1 MSAITTPSSIT
12 ASADNNIKSTNKS
25 DSVSSSSSSP
35 AALSEDDLRKQLRS
49 ALQSLSR
56 REPLDPT
63 YKKLLERNTLTR
75 KAATIP
81 KNKFYRK
88 IGSRLRERVEI
99 YTREMQGKD
108 PFDRISQRK
117 PLDEAGM
124 RAAFTLRE
132 AKEHEQ
138 QPLLEAIIAAT
149 AMHPERKR
157 SLDGM
162 ALGLQQTRVSKKK
175 MMSSMSMSNSPTF
188 GSSSA
193 AGASAQMSKQRA
205 ELERQKNQ
213 ARQWEEARMQ
223 RERDD
228 KRDRVEEMEQ
238 NRKNENINSGGNNAL
253 SQIIE
258 KVFKMYWDMEF
269 PNLDNTNPFRIV
281 IDRKSAAYI
290 APDYFNVITTP
301 MNLTYIKEKVG
312 GRRYSTLTQFFGDID
327 LMIDNA
333 LKYNA
338 QDGNPYRTA
347 AEDLKKKHSKIV
359 KGVWKQ
365 IKEKQSQNKS

>member
-1 MSAITTPSSIT
+1 MSGVSTPSNTSAAT
-12 ASADNNIKSTNKS
+12 PAAASKTESGGS
-25 DSVSSSSSSP
+25 SGSSSS

-49 ALQSLSR
+49 ALQSLNR
-56 REPLDPT
+56 REPIEPT

-75 KAATIP
+75 RAATIP
-81 KNKFYRK
+81 KNKFYKR
-88 IGSRLRERVEI
+88 IGSRLRERVEV

-138 QPLLEAIIAAT
+138 QPLLEATLAAL

-162 ALGLQQTRVSKKK
+162 ALGLQTRNKKK
-175 MMSSMSMSNSPTF
+175 HRAANSPIF
-188 GSSSA
+188 GNSA
-193 AGASAQMSKQRA
+193 ATQTQMAKQRA

-228 KRDRVEEMEQ
+228 RRKRVEEMEQ
-238 NRKNENINSGGNNAL
+238 NRRNNDGGGGGSNAL
-253 SQIIE
+253 HQIID
-258 KVFKMYWDMEF
+258 KVFRKYWDMEF
-269 PNLDNTNPFRIV
+269 PNLGGTNPFRIV
-281 IDRKSAAYI
+281 IDRESAPHI
-290 APDYFNVITTP
+290 APDYFNIITTP
-301 MNLTYIKEKVG
+301 MNLTYVQDKVKG
-312 GRRYSTLTQFFGDID
+312 QKYTTLTEFFADID
-327 LMIDNA
+327 LMISNA
-333 LKYNA
+333 LKYNVGEA
-338 QDGNPYRTA
+338 NPYRIA
-347 AEDLKKKHSKIV
+347 SEELKKKHTKIV

-365 IKEKQSQNKS
+365 IKEKQNQQNKS

>member
-1 MSAITTPSSIT
+1 MPDVATPSDIST
-12 ASADNNIKSTNKS
+12 ATPAAANKS
-25 DSVSSSSSSP
+25 ESGGSSGSS

-49 ALQSLSR
+49 ALQSLNR
-56 REPLDPT
+56 REPLEPT

-75 KAATIP
+75 KAATIQ
-81 KNKFYRK
+81 KGKFYKR
-88 IGSRLRERVEI
+88 IGSRLRERVEV

-117 PLDEAGM
+117 PVDEAGM

-138 QPLLEAIIAAT
+138 QPLLEATLTAL

-162 ALGLQQTRVSKKK
+162 ALGLQTRNKKK
-175 MMSSMSMSNSPTF
+175 PRPANSPIF
-188 GSSSA
+188 RNSA
-193 AGASAQMSKQRA
+193 TAQTQMAKQRA
-205 ELERQKNQ
+205 ELESQKNQ
-213 ARQWEEARMQ
+213 ARQWEEVRRE

-228 KRDRVEEMEQ
+228 RRQRVEEMEQ
-238 NRKNENINSGGNNAL
+238 NRRHNDSSGGGGSSNAL
-253 SQIIE
+253 HQIIE
-258 KVFKMYWDMEF
+258 KVFKKYWEMEF
-269 PNLDNTNPFRIV
+269 PNLGGTNPFRIV
-281 IDRKSAAYI
+281 IDKKSAPHI

-301 MNLTYIKEKVG
+301 MNLTYAKDKVK
-312 GRRYSTLTQFFGDID
+312 GRKYTTLTQFFTDID

-333 LKYNA
+333 LKYNT
-338 QDGNPYRTA
+338 GETNPYRIA
-347 AEDLKKKHSKIV
+347 SEELKKKHTKIV

-365 IKEKQSQNKS
+365 IKEKQNQQSKS

>member
-1 MSAITTPSSIT
+1 MSAAITTPSSNS
-12 ASADNNIKSTNKS
+12 ASADNSNSA
-25 DSVSSSSSSP
+25 SSSSASP

-49 ALQSLSR
+49 ALQSLNR

-63 YKKLLERNTLTR
+63 YKKLLEQNTLTR

-117 PLDEAGM
+117 PLDEVGM

-138 QPLLEAIIAAT
+138 QPLLEATLAAT

-162 ALGLQQTRVSKKK
+162 ALGLQQTNKKK
-175 MMSSMSMSNSPTF
+175 MSNSPTF
-188 GSSSA
+188 GSSSS
-193 AGASAQMSKQRA
+193 AGASSQMSKQRA
-205 ELERQKNQ
+205 EIERQKNQ

-228 KRDRVEEMEQ
+228 KRNRVEEMEQ
-238 NRKNENINSGGNNAL
+238 NRKNENTNSGGNNAL
-253 SQIIE
+253 SQIID

-290 APDYFNVITTP
+290 APDYFTVITTA

-359 KGVWKQ
+359 QNVWKQ
-365 IKEKQSQNKS
+365 IKEKKNPKK

>member
-1 MSAITTPSSIT
+1 
-12 ASADNNIKSTNKS
+12 
-25 DSVSSSSSSP
+25 
-35 AALSEDDLRKQLRS
+35 
-49 ALQSLSR
+49 
-56 REPLDPT
+56 
-63 YKKLLERNTLTR
+63 
-75 KAATIP
+75 
-81 KNKFYRK
+81 
-88 IGSRLRERVEI
+88 
-99 YTREMQGKD
+99 
-108 PFDRISQRK
+108 
-117 PLDEAGM
+117 
-124 RAAFTLRE
+124 
-132 AKEHEQ
+132 
-138 QPLLEAIIAAT
+138 
-149 AMHPERKR
+149 
-157 SLDGM
+157 
-162 ALGLQQTRVSKKK
+162 
-175 MMSSMSMSNSPTF
+175 MSMSNSPSF

-327 LMIDNA
+327 LMIENA

>member
-1 MSAITTPSSIT
+1 MSTLTTPSSNT
-12 ASADNNIKSTNKS
+12 STSTDNKGNKS
-25 DSVSSSSSSP
+25 DSASSSNSSP
-35 AALSEDDLRKQLRS
+35 EALSEDDLRKQLRS
-49 ALQSLSR
+49 ALQNLNR

-75 KAATIP
+75 AAIIP
-81 KNKFYRK
+81 KNRFYRR
-88 IGSRLRERVEI
+88 IGSRLRERVET

-117 PLDEAGM
+117 PLDEVGM

-138 QPLLEAIIAAT
+138 QPLLEATLAAT

-162 ALGLQQTRVSKKK
+162 ALGLQRVAKKK
-175 MMSSMSMSNSPTF
+175 TTSSISPTSPTF
-188 GSSSA
+188 GSSTSSA
-193 AGASAQMSKQRA
+193 PSAQMSKKRA
-205 ELERQKNQ
+205 ELERQKQQ
-213 ARQWEEARMQ
+213 AREWEEARMQ
-223 RERDD
+223 RERND
-228 KRDRVEEMEQ
+228 KRKRVEEMEQ
-238 NRKNENINSGGNNAL
+238 NRKNENNNGGNNAL
-253 SQIIE
+253 NQIVE
-258 KVFKMYWDMEF
+258 KVFTKYWDMVF
-269 PNLDNTNPFRIV
+269 PDLDNTNPFRIV
-281 IDRKSAAYI
+281 IDRESAAYI

-301 MNLTYIKEKVG
+301 MNLTYVKEKVH
-312 GRRYSTLTQFFGDID
+312 GRKYTTLTQFFEDID

-338 QDGNPYRTA
+338 QEGNPYRTA
-347 AEDLKKKHSKIV
+347 TEELKKKHSKIV

-365 IKEKQSQNKS
+365 IKEKQKK